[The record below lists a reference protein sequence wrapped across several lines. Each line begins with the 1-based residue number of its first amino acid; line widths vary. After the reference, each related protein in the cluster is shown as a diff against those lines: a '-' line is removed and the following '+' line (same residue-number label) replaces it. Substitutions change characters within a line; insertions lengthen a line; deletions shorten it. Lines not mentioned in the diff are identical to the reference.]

1 VSECVDPKRHIRL
14 YSRVHVGLRWNT
26 DNTLTKH
33 KLDKKAQLS
42 LTNPRDVRL
51 PISD

>member
-33 KLDKKAQLS
+33 KLEKKQTTQNTAKQNY
-42 LTNPRDVRL
+42 TPV
-51 PISD
+51 